1 MISGKAHT
9 LTDPDRRFPE
19 TRFGVAHLHPVI
31 RNRFD
36 SDAHAPV
43 RLHNPFELPQTTGSS
58 WT

>member
-9 LTDPDRRFPE
+9 LIVSDRRFPE
-19 TRFGVAHLHPVI
+19 TRFGAAHLHPVI

-36 SDAHAPV
+36 SDADPPV

-58 WT
+58 ST